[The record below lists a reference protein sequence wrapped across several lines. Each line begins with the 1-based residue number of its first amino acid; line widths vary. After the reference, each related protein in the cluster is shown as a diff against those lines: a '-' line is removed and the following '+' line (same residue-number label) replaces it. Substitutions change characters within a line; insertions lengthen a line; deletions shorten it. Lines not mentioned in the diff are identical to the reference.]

1 MHPRNPHKNGY
12 HFEELAKAYPPLL
25 AHLAP
30 KPDGKLTI
38 DFAQPNAV
46 KSLNA
51 ALLSHYY
58 QVHFW
63 DIPDGY
69 LCPAVPGRADYI
81 HSIADL
87 LAETLPGQ
95 NIDDTQAKGKQ
106 IKGLDIGTGAN
117 LIYPI
122 IGSQTYG
129 WQMTGTDVHE
139 PSYQSAKVIAKS
151 NKNLSKL
158 VKVKLQSPP
167 SIFEGIISNE
177 DYYTFTMSNPPFHES
192 ASAAMSGSRKK
203 NKNLA
208 RHAHKRRGGNS
219 SADNRDK
226 LNFGGQHNELWCE
239 GGEFAFVKQMLK
251 ESQVFSKQ
259 VGWFTSLLSKK
270 DSVPGLEKFAKHL
283 GVSDWRVV
291 NMSQGAKASRFIAWR
306 FE

>member
-1 MHPRNPHKNGY
+1 MHPRNPHKTGY
-12 HFEELAKAYPPLL
+12 DFEQLAKAYSPLTV
-25 AHLAP
+25 HLAP
-30 KPDGKLTI
+30 KPDGKMTI
-38 DFAQPNAV
+38 DFAQPAAV

-81 HSIADL
+81 HGIADL
-87 LAETLPGQ
+87 LAATLQEPENNKTLPSGK
-95 NIDDTQAKGKQ
+95 NIR
-106 IKGLDIGTGAN
+106 GLDIGTGAN

-122 IGSQTYG
+122 IGSQSYG
-129 WQMTGTDVHE
+129 WQMVGTDVHE

-158 VKVKLQSPP
+158 VKVKLQKAG
-167 SIFEGIISNE
+167 SILNGIIQSDE
-177 DYYTFTMSNPPFHES
+177 YYTFTMCNPPFHES

-208 RHAHKRRGGNS
+208 RHAHKRRGGES
-219 SADNRDK
+219 SASNRDN

-239 GGEFAFVKQMLK
+239 GGEFAFVKQMLT
-251 ESQVFSKQ
+251 ESQAFAGQ
-259 VGWFTSLLSKK
+259 VEWFTSLLSKK
-270 DSVPGLEKFAKHL
+270 DSVYGLEKFAKQL
-283 GVSDWRVV
+283 GVSDWRVI

-306 FE
+306 FQ